1 MKSFEKETIRKQLKD
16 ESQCLKDLEK
26 AYQKAK
32 KDCQEQ
38 LRRLNSRKD
47 MQNLQSIIYQK
58 KYQTALLKQIDG
70 VLNDLQTHTY
80 KTANEFFQ
88 GSYQNG
94 YIGSMYELQKQGI
107 PFTIPVDPKKMVT
120 AIQTDSKIS
129 KEYYLGKGLS
139 VQNIRTLKKQ
149 IALEATR
156 GIASGQGWLEVAESL
171 AVQKC
176 FQISLSDSM
185 RICRTEGNRIN
196 QQARLDAGDEAV
208 QNGCDILKQWDA
220 TLDGVTRPAHREAD
234 GQIREWGE
242 DFIVM
247 GEKLPAPSVGGS
259 ASNVCNCRCQL
270 LKRPRWALDDEELE
284 VLKQRASYYG
294 LDKTKNFE
302 EYKEKFLKLP
312 PVPVQV
318 EVVQAVQ
325 NKVSPD
331 SIRSDIKKIQTDI
344 TELER
349 QEANTKSLI
358 NTVNSYNKTH
368 SEDRYDSTLIK
379 LNEILKDLETQRK
392 DLAKQLNEKGRLL
405 IRNINDTFEVKDLDD
420 DFVSLILSLD
430 KDIKYK
436 EVQKHDVDVSDI
448 ISLISGGDKT
458 SGSCASVGLSYI
470 GQKNGLNVLD
480 FRNGSSLDWFSD
492 KTNKVR
498 LFKILDANSSTF
510 NKYRSSLANGKQAIA
525 SMQEGKEYYLSV
537 GRHASIVRLFNGK
550 PQYLELQ
557 SAKRSGW
564 IDFDSNIG
572 NTLQWRFACTSKS
585 CYYPYAHLT
594 DIDSLKDS
602 DKFRT
607 VLGYINTAEN
617 EQVKG
622 RGGTIK

>member
-26 AYQKAK
+26 AYEKAR

-107 PFTIPVDPKKMVT
+107 PFTIPIDPKKMVT

-129 KEYYLGKGLS
+129 KDYYLGKGLT

-149 IALEATR
+149 IALDCTR
-156 GIASGQGWLEVAESL
+156 GIASGLGWLEVAESL
-171 AVQKC
+171 AVQKR
-176 FQISLSDSM
+176 FQIDLSDAM
-185 RICRTEGNRIN
+185 RIARTEGNRIN

-220 TLDGVTRPAHREAD
+220 TLDGVTRPAHQEAD

-242 DFIVM
+242 DFDVM

-270 LKRPRWALDDEELE
+270 LKRPRWALDDEELQI
-284 VLKQRASYYG
+284 LKDRAGFYG

-318 EVVQAVQ
+318 QVVQKMDNDELKQSDYLDERTTKENELKQTRIEWQ
-325 NKVSPD
+325 NA
-331 SIRSDIKKIQTDI
+331 RT
-344 TELER
+344 
-349 QEANTKSLI
+349 
-358 NTVNSYNKTH
+358 SYRISGT
-368 SEDRYDSTLIK
+368 
-379 LNEILKDLETQRK
+379 
-392 DLAKQLNEKGRLL
+392 EKGKIKAQTEIERLSDKIDRL
-405 IRNINDTFEVKDLDD
+405 EKEIAELNKKYFKVLYQPENISGVKPEEWMTFDKADTYHVNPDYGTSGGYAINCQSCVVTFEARLRGYDVKVLPNTNGSVLDD
-420 DFVSLILSLD
+420 LSRVTNLAWVDPSTGKHPSYIRDDSADTPKKYLKFLQDTIGKNGERYTIEFGWKGRSRGGHIVNLD
-430 KDIKYK
+430 RNENGELRIKDNQRGQGERSEWI
-436 EVQKHDVDVSDI
+436 
-448 ISLISGGDKT
+448 GDNQ
-458 SGSCASVGLSYI
+458 VLSYLSRMKYSTTLYGNKI
-470 GQKNGLNVLD
+470 PTVPKVLRIDNMGFDLNIVPKIMKA
-480 FRNGSSLDWFSD
+480 GS
-492 KTNKVR
+492 
-498 LFKILDANSSTF
+498 
-510 NKYRSSLANGKQAIA
+510 
-525 SMQEGKEYYLSV
+525 
-537 GRHASIVRLFNGK
+537 
-550 PQYLELQ
+550 
-557 SAKRSGW
+557 
-564 IDFDSNIG
+564 
-572 NTLQWRFACTSKS
+572 
-585 CYYPYAHLT
+585 
-594 DIDSLKDS
+594 
-602 DKFRT
+602 
-607 VLGYINTAEN
+607 
-617 EQVKG
+617 
-622 RGGTIK
+622 

>member
-1 MKSFEKETIRKQLKD
+1 MKKWEQETIRKQLKD

-26 AYQKAK
+26 AYKQAK

-94 YIGSMYELQKQGI
+94 YIGSMYELQKEGI

-129 KEYYLGKGLS
+129 KDYYLGKGLS

-270 LKRPRWALDDEELE
+270 LKRPRWVLDDEELQ
-284 VLKQRASYYG
+284 VLKDRAGFYG

-318 EVVQAVQ
+318 QVVQAVNDVKDTTKKLQ
-325 NKVSPD
+325 GVMKQDDYDEYIALVSNNPD
-331 SIRSDIKKIQTDI
+331 ISALYQKADDIGWVKYKSGSGCCWGKRGLEFGYPNDTYVKEGMSKFQTVAHEYGHFFD
-344 TELER
+344 
-349 QEANTKSLI
+349 
-358 NTVNSYNKTH
+358 
-368 SEDRYDSTLIK
+368 TLI
-379 LNEILKDLETQRK
+379 EGQ
-392 DLAKQLNEKGRLL
+392 
-405 IRNINDTFEVKDLDD
+405 DLDD
-420 DFVSLILSLD
+420 ITFDEYSGLWKNIVKNFNKQVASASDQFLSAMRKDRENIKDNLD
-430 KDIKYK
+430 DVKKYCREHLQTSVGVQDAIDGFGFGRVWWGHGDRYYNRFYNDWVDPKWGKEHKK
-436 EVQKHDVDVSDI
+436 EV
-448 ISLISGGDKT
+448 
-458 SGSCASVGLSYI
+458 
-470 GQKNGLNVLD
+470 
-480 FRNGSSLDWFSD
+480 
-492 KTNKVR
+492 
-498 LFKILDANSSTF
+498 
-510 NKYRSSLANGKQAIA
+510 
-525 SMQEGKEYYLSV
+525 KEYYKGLGFDVSNQAKV
-537 GRHASIVRLFNGK
+537 KKITRDYETSSELWANITSAVTCGGEELETFK
-550 PQYLELQ
+550 KYFPETLDTYL
-557 SAKRSGW
+557 K
-564 IDFDSNIG
+564 I
-572 NTLQWRFACTSKS
+572 
-585 CYYPYAHLT
+585 
-594 DIDSLKDS
+594 
-602 DKFRT
+602 
-607 VLGYINTAEN
+607 
-617 EQVKG
+617 
-622 RGGTIK
+622 IKKLV

>member
-26 AYQKAK
+26 AYEKAR

-94 YIGSMYELQKQGI
+94 YIGSMYELQKEGI
-107 PFTIPVDPKKMVT
+107 PFTIPVDPKKMVK

-129 KEYYLGKGLS
+129 KEYYLGKGLT

-156 GIASGQGWLEVAESL
+156 GIASGLGWLEVAESL
-171 AVQKC
+171 AVQKR
-176 FQISLSDSM
+176 FQIDLSDAM

-220 TLDGVTRPAHREAD
+220 TLDGKTRPAHQEAD

-270 LKRPRWALDDEELE
+270 LKRPRWALDDEELQ
-284 VLKQRASYYG
+284 VLKDRASYYG
-294 LDKTKNFE
+294 LDKTKSFE

-318 EVVQAVQ
+318 QVVKVASDISSTTTKFKGAMSEEDYKEFCKLVEQ
-325 NKVSPD
+325 NPEIAKLYKHADEIPTIEFNSAKAEYWYQQKHLYFNYPKETYVNQGMSKYQVVSHEYGHFVD
-331 SIRSDIKKIQTDI
+331 RFKFFEYLDDDAELTWEEIDAISGSIKKSYINGWKIGEKFLSNSDQFLSALRSDMKRIQDEGTIVSYCLNTPNTTLSIQDAVDGYGLGRIWWGHGDRYYNREYNNLIWYEKNGFFSDPNEKPTKKLQKVYKDLGLDAKSQAKTKQICRQYDTASELWANI
-344 TELER
+344 MSAETTGGAELE
-349 QEANTKSLI
+349 
-358 NTVNSYNKTH
+358 TVKEKFPDCYKAF
-368 SEDRYDSTLIK
+368 K
-379 LNEILKDLETQRK
+379 EILK
-392 DLAKQLNEKGRLL
+392 
-405 IRNINDTFEVKDLDD
+405 V
-420 DFVSLILSLD
+420 V
-430 KDIKYK
+430 
-436 EVQKHDVDVSDI
+436 
-448 ISLISGGDKT
+448 
-458 SGSCASVGLSYI
+458 
-470 GQKNGLNVLD
+470 
-480 FRNGSSLDWFSD
+480 
-492 KTNKVR
+492 NK
-498 LFKILDANSSTF
+498 
-510 NKYRSSLANGKQAIA
+510 
-525 SMQEGKEYYLSV
+525 
-537 GRHASIVRLFNGK
+537 
-550 PQYLELQ
+550 
-557 SAKRSGW
+557 
-564 IDFDSNIG
+564 
-572 NTLQWRFACTSKS
+572 
-585 CYYPYAHLT
+585 
-594 DIDSLKDS
+594 
-602 DKFRT
+602 
-607 VLGYINTAEN
+607 
-617 EQVKG
+617 
-622 RGGTIK
+622 